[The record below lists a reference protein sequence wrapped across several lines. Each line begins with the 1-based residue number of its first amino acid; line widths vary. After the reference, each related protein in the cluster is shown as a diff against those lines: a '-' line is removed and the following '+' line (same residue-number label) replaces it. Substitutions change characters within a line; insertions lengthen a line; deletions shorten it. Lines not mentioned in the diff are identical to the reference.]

1 MHNSIGK
8 SKKHRSISKDLT
20 ASLVLTVLMVSLL
33 SLGVYYYMA
42 AQKTARSMENRIDEY
57 ITFLSSSLEM
67 PLWNFELD
75 TIRHIGRFFS
85 RSEHVVQ
92 LQIDDFVGNT
102 ILEIR
107 EPGDYQTLLTRE
119 QEVFHNGKSVGK
131 VHISL
136 TPRFYERVN
145 RKLLFVTLLTAVAIS
160 AALFLVTGML
170 LRIFLRSPLQGLQET
185 VRRYTAGMDEAPD
198 RIDTAVEFL
207 PFVSVLEEMG
217 ERLRDQMAQLK
228 EAEEKYRTIFENSL
242 EGIYQSTPE
251 GRFISAN
258 PAMARL
264 YGYDTPE
271 ALMISITDIGRQG
284 YADPEDRKRFTALL
298 ESEGH
303 VLGFETRIFRR
314 DRTSLWI
321 SQTARTVK
329 DDKGKVK
336 YYEGFAVDITE
347 RKRVSILRQA
357 KLMAEAENRSK
368 SEFLA
373 NMSHEIRT
381 PMNAILGL
389 TDLSMRTDLNHRQR
403 DYLEKIR
410 TSGQMLLGL
419 INDILD
425 FSKIEAGKLELE
437 ETPFQIGI
445 LLDNLADI
453 FSEKAAKKEIS
464 LYVSVEEKISCSLIG
479 DSLRL
484 RQILVNLISNAVKFT
499 ETGEIFVRAEK
510 LREVNR
516 RVELRFSVKD
526 TGIGIAKDK
535 ISGLFDAFAQADG
548 STTRK
553 YGGTGLGLAICK
565 RLVEMMGGEIDVQSL
580 PGRGS
585 TFSFTAKFGVE
596 KDAGDVCSLILP
608 EPLLGKRTLL
618 ADENPTSR
626 ALLGDILRNLGL
638 QVNAVGSGIELFDA
652 VTPPARPFD
661 LLVVDAEISGI
672 DAVKVVRQ
680 IRATDG
686 IERTGIIVLVDF
698 GGEETVKLAR
708 LADAV
713 VTRPV
718 KRSQLHEAVLC
729 SLNSSPSPRVPEEAP
744 SPQVL
749 EGMRVLLVEDNEI
762 NQQVAKEILEQAGII
777 VSVAGDGEIALQKVC
792 SQPLEIPFH
801 AILMDVQMPRM
812 DGLEATRQ
820 IRDWEARKGI
830 SPVPIIAM
838 TAHAM
843 KGDRERCFAAGMD
856 EYLSKPI
863 RTEELFSILG
873 GWKSAEGQ
881 STGKSALQ
889 LPGIDA
895 ERALSGVGG
904 KRELLAKVSEKF
916 VENYRNSAQQVL
928 ECLDR
933 EDWSGA
939 RETVHNIKGVS
950 GIFSARKLFAASR
963 DLDAALKETSARPS
977 DFLLREFEDSLA
989 QTLESLKN
997 LGEHLRAQ
1005 EKE

>member
-1 MHNSIGK
+1 MHISIGK

-33 SLGVYYYMA
+33 SLGVYYHMA
-42 AQKTARSMENRIDEY
+42 ARKTAQAMENRIDEY
-57 ITFLSSSLEM
+57 ITFLSGSLEM

-75 TIRHIGRFFS
+75 TIRYIGRFIS
-85 RSEHVVQ
+85 RSEHLV
-92 LQIDDFVGNT
+92 LLRINDFVGNT

-107 EPGDYQTLLTRE
+107 EPGDYTTLLTRE
-119 QEVFHNGKSVGK
+119 QEIFHNGKYVGK
-131 VHISL
+131 VHLSL
-136 TPRFYERVN
+136 SPRFYERVN
-145 RKLLFVTLLTAVAIS
+145 RRLLLTTLLTAAAIS

-170 LRIFLRSPLQGLQET
+170 LRIFLRSPLRGLQET
-185 VRRYTAGMDEAPD
+185 VRRYTAGIDDAPD

-228 EAEEKYRTIFENSL
+228 ETEEKYRTIFENSL
-242 EGIYQSTPE
+242 EGIYQSTPD

-303 VLGFETRIFRR
+303 VLGFETRIFRK
-314 DRTSLWI
+314 DGTPVWI

-329 DDKGKVK
+329 DDDGKVK

-347 RKRVSILRQA
+347 RKRVSILRQG

-389 TDLSMRTDLNHRQR
+389 TDLSLRTDLNHRQR

-410 TSGQMLLGL
+410 TSAHMLLGL

-437 ETPFQIGI
+437 ETPFQLGN
-445 LLDNLADI
+445 LLESIADL
-453 FSEKAAKKEIS
+453 FSEKAAKKAIS
-464 LYVSVEEKISCSLIG
+464 LFVSADEKIPCNLVG
-479 DSLRL
+479 DPLRL
-484 RQILVNLISNAVKFT
+484 RQILANLISNAVKFT
-499 ETGEIFVRAEK
+499 ETGEIFVMAEK
-510 LREVNR
+510 LRGLNHQVEV
-516 RVELRFSVKD
+516 RFSVKD
-526 TGIGIAKDK
+526 SGIGIPEEK
-535 ISGLFDAFAQADG
+535 IGTLFDAFAQADG

-565 RLVEMMGGEIDVQSL
+565 RLVEMMGGEIQVKSH

-585 TFSFTAKFGVE
+585 RFSFTARFSIE
-596 KDAGDVCSLILP
+596 KGSDAVCSLTLP
-608 EPLLGKRTLL
+608 ESLQGKRTLL
-618 ADENPTSR
+618 ADENSTSR
-626 ALLGDILRNLGL
+626 SLLGNILRSMGL
-638 QVNAVGSGIELFDA
+638 QVEEVSAGIDLFNAVI
-652 VTPPARPFD
+652 PPARPFD
-661 LLVVDAEISGI
+661 LLVIDAEISGI

-680 IRATDG
+680 IRASDG
-686 IERTGIIVLVDF
+686 MERTGIIVVVDF

-713 VTRPV
+713 ITRPV
-718 KRSQLHEAVLC
+718 KRSQLHEAVLR
-729 SLNSSPSPRVPEEAP
+729 SLNGSPSPRVPEETP
-744 SPQVL
+744 SPLVL
-749 EGMRVLLVEDNEI
+749 EEMRVLLVEDNEI

-792 SQPLEIPFH
+792 SQPLESPFH

-812 DGLEATRQ
+812 DGLEATRR
-820 IRDWEARKGI
+820 IRDREAWKGI

-863 RTEELFSILG
+863 QTEELFSILC
-873 GWKSAEGQ
+873 GWRGAEVKSIGR
-881 STGKSALQ
+881 SALQ

-895 ERALSGVGG
+895 ETALCDVGG

-916 VENYRNSAQQVL
+916 VENYRNAAQQVL
-928 ECLDR
+928 ECLNSQ
-933 EDWSGA
+933 DWAGA
-939 RETVHNIKGVS
+939 REIVHNIKGVS
-950 GIFSARKLFAASR
+950 GIFSAGELFAAAR
-963 DLDAALKETSARPS
+963 DLDAVLKERSVRPPE
-977 DFLLREFEDSLA
+977 FLIRNFETHLA
-989 QTLESLKN
+989 TTLESLQILKN
-997 LGEHLRAQ
+997 HLRGQA
-1005 EKE
+1005 KE